1 MQNIFQ
7 RVWEVRFV
15 VIVAFMILSMTAVS
29 SNGQPGPAV
38 GVTPDF
44 PAVVTVGTNN
54 IPMAVIITNTGGV
67 PLEIAFPPPAPATDE
82 IRVDLFCTSLVIPCA
97 APDANTVFT
106 VNTPG
111 TGRAGSSCAGTSFN
125 IVPQGTPGSYLL
137 QPVAPVIIPNLN
149 DQCIVD
155 FTSNANALPATDVNG
170 GVPGLQTNQLVS
182 VSAHAQGVPAL
193 IVSATGSDP
202 VTVDRLT
209 TVPTMTEWGMIT
221 FIMLAGISSIFYL
234 RKYRRT

>member
-1 MQNIFQ
+1 MKNIFQ
-7 RVWEVRFV
+7 RVWEVRCV

-44 PAVVTVGTNN
+44 PAVATVGTNN

-67 PLEIAFPPPAPATDE
+67 PLEIAFPPPVPATDE

-111 TGRAGSSCAGTSFN
+111 TGRAGSSCAGISFN

-137 QPVAPVIIPNLN
+137 QPAALFTIPVAQSCII
-149 DQCIVD
+149 D
-155 FTSNANALPATDVNG
+155 FTVNANALPATDVNG

-209 TVPTMTEWGMIT
+209 TVPTMTEWGMII
-221 FIMLAGISSIFYL
+221 FMILAGLSSIFYL
-234 RKYRRT
+234 RKYRRA